1 MGVEEK
7 IEPIKKKK
15 NWDRNLNRFMFQM
28 LSGDKIK
35 EKHTLQFRFGV
46 SWFDILLFLIP

>member
-7 IEPIKKKK
+7 IEPIKKK
-15 NWDRNLNRFMFQM
+15 FMFQM